1 MLESL
6 PIILNIVLLNGMLV
20 VSPQDGATT
29 IAVMTVVLNS
39 LCNIL
44 TIVVLNGLLVSLK
57 WTTSASKSGA

>member
-1 MLESL
+1 
-6 PIILNIVLLNGMLV
+6 MLV

-39 LCNIL
+39 LGNIL

>member
-39 LCNIL
+39 PGNIL

-57 WTTSASKSGA
+57 WTRSASKSGA

>member
-1 MLESL
+1 MLDSL

-39 LCNIL
+39 LGNTL
-44 TIVVLNGLLVSLK
+44 TIVVLNGLLVSCP
-57 WTTSASKSGA
+57 